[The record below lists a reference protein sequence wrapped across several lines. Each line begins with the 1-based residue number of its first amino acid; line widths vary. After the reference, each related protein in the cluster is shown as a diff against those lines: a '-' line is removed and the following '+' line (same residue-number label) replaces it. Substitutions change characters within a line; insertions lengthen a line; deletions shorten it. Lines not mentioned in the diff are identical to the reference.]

1 MRIEYKTTR
10 NQIVNEPIEDFVA
23 SSFDGSDY
31 GRGQIETIAAEVRNQ
46 GLFLGRLMNHLVETS
61 TINFEQFK
69 EIVQAP
75 DALQFLQNNDDQ

>member
-31 GRGQIETIAAEVRNQ
+31 GRGQIEALAAEVRNQ

-61 TINFEQFK
+61 AINFEQFT
-69 EIVQAP
+69 EIVQAS
-75 DALQFLQNNDDQ
+75 DATQFLQTTDDQ